1 MSSLG
6 QNRQA
11 GDKGSFVLG
20 SLAGTQNKGKHA
32 GAGGKRH
39 STQSQVTISC
49 LVPRPEPNFRHRTHK
64 LKRWPGLK
72 EEGPCKA
79 TSNVDVYSTSISP
92 VLPRRKQWR
101 NSFRV
106 QLRNGFGEH
115 WVQLLKQWFN
125 IIHKKYSR
133 YCSMNKSHLKI
144 LLNKN
149 ISSQFSPLKHNL

>member
-79 TSNVDVYSTSISP
+79 TSNMDVYSTSISP
-92 VLPRRKQWR
+92 VLPRRKQWHD
-101 NSFRV
+101 SFTYSIV
-106 QLRNGFGEH
+106 TPQYFMTITFSKSLIFTIVLSNPLPQGEH
-115 WVQLLKQWFN
+115 P
-125 IIHKKYSR
+125 II
-133 YCSMNKSHLKI
+133 
-144 LLNKN
+144 
-149 ISSQFSPLKHNL
+149 